1 MATLPRATTVVEDTA
16 GAVASGQD
24 LLVILAPVRT
34 SADAQP
40 RVFGSAQ
47 ACYDQ
52 HGYSEGVEYAAL
64 HVEQTRKSFMFCG
77 LAIETE
83 GTVGRHNTSGN
94 TGTCVTTVTA
104 SAGGCMGEHDG
115 VLTVITGGTIGTD
128 QIVLGLSLDGGR
140 VTKRVRLGTA
150 NSYAIPYI
158 NCAIAFGAGTLVA
171 GDMIHTWHG
180 TAPRAGA
187 TAIQA
192 AREALAAQSK
202 LFRSALLIGDL
213 QDSDDAND
221 FLTQLD
227 AYETA
232 NERFIYGRASVYDR
246 EPLAEMSHVTA
257 RMTGG
262 SLVSFTE
269 VGASGDLITRGGGSF
284 LTDGFAVGD
293 TIRVTGTVSNNIT
306 TQIASLAA
314 TQITLGTTDLVDEA
328 TVSNVTLTS
337 EPTLTFA
344 EVGATGDT
352 ITRNRGSWLDDGF
365 RVGDRIT
372 VAGTASNNFTNAP
385 ITAVT
390 ATVLT
395 LDTQDLVAEVVG
407 VRDVTIT
414 AGQTKA
420 AWMAEIDAEFESVDD
435 AFRIS
440 LGAGR
445 GRVLS
450 PFSGWRARR
459 PVQWAASIREY
470 QNDIHI
476 APWRKGDGSTG
487 FDLFDSEENLAEWDD
502 RVDGGAGCAARFT
515 TFRTWANGPAGAFLS
530 LSLTRASEGSL
541 LAHTHNAA
549 VTNAVCT
556 IVQLNTEDAAIGE
569 SLILND
575 DGTATADSLN
585 LIQAKVNRQ
594 LDALQPSPAGQGQR
608 FSKAVW
614 APDADTLFNVAEPVM
629 TGVTDLVINGTVHS
643 VRTAVR
649 VR

>member
-24 LLVILAPVRT
+24 LLVIMCPVRT

-47 ACYDQ
+47 ACYDE
-52 HGYSEGVEYAAL
+52 HGYCEGIEYAAL
-64 HVEQTRKSFMFCG
+64 HVEQTRKSVMFCG
-77 LAIETE
+77 LEIETE
-83 GTVGRHNTSGN
+83 GSVGRHNTSGN
-94 TGTCVTTVTA
+94 SGTCVTTV
-104 SAGGCMGEHDG
+104 SAGTGGCMGEHDG
-115 VLTVITGGTIGTD
+115 ELSVITGGTIGED

-140 VTKRVRLGTA
+140 VVKRVRLGTA
-150 NSYAIPYI
+150 NSYAIPYF
-158 NCAIAFGAGTLVA
+158 NVNLAFAAGTLVA
-171 GDMIHTWHG
+171 GDTIHTWHG
-180 TAPRAGA
+180 TAPRAA
-187 TAIQA
+187 ASAIQA

-202 LFRSALLIGDL
+202 LFRSVLLIGDL
-213 QDSDDAND
+213 QDSDDADD

-232 NERFIYGRASVYDR
+232 NERFIFGRASVYDR

-262 SLVSFTE
+262 PTVTFAE
-269 VGASGDLITRGGGSF
+269 VGATGDTITRSAGSF
-284 LTDGFAVGD
+284 ISDGFAAGD
-293 TIRVTGTVSNNIT
+293 TIRVTNSVGNDVSGVPAGI
-306 TQIASLAA
+306 AA
-314 TQITLGTTDLVDEA
+314 TVITLDTTDLVDEGP
-328 TVSNVTLTS
+328 TGGVTITS

-365 RVGDRIT
+365 RVGDRVTI
-372 VAGTASNNFTNAP
+372 AGTASNNFASALVTG
-385 ITAVT
+385 VT
-390 ATVLT
+390 ALVLT
-395 LDTQDLVAEVVG
+395 FDAQDLTAEIVG
-407 VRDVTIT
+407 IRDVTIT

-445 GRVLS
+445 GRVRS
-450 PFSGWRARR
+450 PFSDWRLRR

-476 APWRKGDGSTG
+476 APWRKSDGATG
-487 FDLFDSEENLAEWDD
+487 FDLFDGEENLVEWDD
-502 RVDGGAGCAARFT
+502 RTDGGAGCAARFT
-515 TFRTWANGPAGAFLS
+515 VFRTWANGPSGAFIAQ
-530 LSLTRASEGSL
+530 SLTRASEGSL
-541 LAHTHNAA
+541 LAHTHNSA
-549 VTNAVCT
+549 VTNGVCT
-556 IVQLNTEDAAIGE
+556 TVQLNTEDAAIGE

-575 DGTATADSLN
+575 DGTATTDSLN
-585 LIQAKVNRQ
+585 LIQAKVNRA
-594 LDALQPSPAGQGQR
+594 LDAFIATRGQGQR
-608 FSKAVW
+608 ASKAVW
-614 APDADTLFNVAEPVM
+614 APDADTLFNVAEPLL
-629 TGVTDLVINGTVHS
+629 TGVTDLVLNGTVHS

>member
-24 LLVILAPVRT
+24 LLVIMCPVRT
-34 SADAQP
+34 NADAQP
-40 RVFGSAQ
+40 RVFGNAQ
-47 ACYDQ
+47 AIYDE
-52 HGYSEGVEYAAL
+52 HGYCEGVEYASL
-64 HVEQTRKSFMFCG
+64 HVEQTRKSVMFCG
-77 LAIETE
+77 LAIETA

-94 TGTCVTTVTA
+94 TGLCVTTVSA
-104 SAGGCMGEHDG
+104 GAGGCMGEHDG

-150 NSYAIPYI
+150 NSYAIPYF
-158 NCAIAFGAGTLVA
+158 NVNIAFAAGTLVA
-171 GDMIHTWHG
+171 GDTIHTWHG
-180 TAPRAGA
+180 TAPRAGQA
-187 TAIQA
+187 AIQA
-192 AREALAAQSK
+192 AREALAAQPK

-213 QDSDDAND
+213 QDSDDADD
-221 FLTQLD
+221 FLTQLE
-227 AYETA
+227 AFETA
-232 NERFIYGRASVYDR
+232 NERFVFGRASVYDR

-257 RMTGG
+257 RMTG
-262 SLVSFTE
+262 
-269 VGASGDLITRGGGSF
+269 
-284 LTDGFAVGD
+284 
-293 TIRVTGTVSNNIT
+293 NP
-306 TQIASLAA
+306 
-314 TQITLGTTDLVDEA
+314 
-328 TVSNVTLTS
+328 NV
-337 EPTLTFA
+337 TFA

-352 ITRNRGSWLDDGF
+352 ITRSAGSFVTDGFSSGDTIRVSGSSSNNVSGVPTGITATVITLNTTDLAAEGPVGNVTITAEPTLTFAEVGATSDTISRNRGSWLDDGF

-372 VAGTASNNFTNAP
+372 VAGTASNNFSNALVTN
-385 ITAVT
+385 VT
-390 ATVLT
+390 ALVLT

-435 AFRIS
+435 APRIS

-450 PFSGWRARR
+450 PFSGWRLRR

-476 APWRKGDGSTG
+476 APWRKSDGPTG
-487 FDLFDSEENLAEWDD
+487 FDLFDEEENLAEWDD
-502 RVDGGAGCAARFT
+502 RVDGGAGSAGRFVC
-515 TFRTWANGPAGAFLS
+515 FRTWANGPAGAFIAQ
-530 LSLTRASEGSL
+530 SLTRATEGSL

-549 VTNAVCT
+549 VTNGICT
-556 IVQLNTEDAAIGE
+556 TVQLNTEDAAIGE

-575 DGTATADSLN
+575 DGTATTDSLN
-585 LIQAKVNRQ
+585 LIQAKVNRA
-594 LDALQPSPAGQGQR
+594 LDAFIATRGQGQR
-608 FSKAVW
+608 ASKAVY
-614 APDADTLFNVAEPVM
+614 APDADTLFNVAEPLL
-629 TGVTDLVINGTVHS
+629 TGVTDLVLNGTVHS